1 MNYDRAGT
9 QYLLRMIHV
18 KAPSTQVTAGSMKS
32 VGTLRPVLDTVAR
45 ARKAAMADGRANRNG
60 REGEKIVQMLHTN
73 EPSTKPDGEWTAGA
87 CTT

>member
-1 MNYDRAGT
+1 MYYDRAGT

-45 ARKAAMADGRANRNG
+45 ARKAAMADGPGESEWARG
-60 REGEKIVQMLHTN
+60 RENSANVTYQ
-73 EPSTKPDGEWTAGA
+73 
-87 CTT
+87 

>member
-1 MNYDRAGT
+1 MYYDRAGT

-18 KAPSTQVTAGSMKS
+18 KAPSRTGHSMKS

-45 ARKAAMADGRANRNG
+45 ARKAAMADGPGESNG